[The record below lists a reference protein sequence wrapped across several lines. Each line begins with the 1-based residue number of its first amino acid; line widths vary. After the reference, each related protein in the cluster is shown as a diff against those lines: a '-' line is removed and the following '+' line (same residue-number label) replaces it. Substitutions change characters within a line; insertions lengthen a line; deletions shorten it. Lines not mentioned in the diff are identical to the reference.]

1 MRPTV
6 AERLRPFGTTIFT
19 EMTRLAVR
27 HGAVNLA
34 QGFPDFPGPE
44 FVKDAAVRAIRED
57 RNQYGR
63 MQGELPLVRA
73 IADVHRDRT
82 GADLDPETEVVV
94 TAGATEAIAATVLAL
109 VDPGDEVVLLEP
121 YYDSYR
127 ACVAMAGGVPR
138 FVTLRAPDFR
148 WDAGAVDAAF
158 SPRTRLVL
166 VNTPHNPT
174 GRVLSRAELGEI
186 AAACVRHDAI
196 CVTDE
201 VYDRLVFEGEHVS
214 MASLPGMHERT
225 VTIGSTGKTFSLTGW
240 KIGWAAAPAP
250 LAKAVA
256 TAHQFLTFAVA
267 TPFQHAAAEALRAPP
282 SYFDDFLRGYRE
294 RRDHL
299 VAALREAGF
308 GVTAPEGT
316 YFVMADIRPL
326 GWDDDVAFCR
336 HLVEHVGVAA
346 IPPTAFYE
354 RKEEGRFL
362 TRWAFCKK
370 VETLQAGVA
379 RLRSGPL
386 RRDASRTAPEGDAR

>member
-1 MRPTV
+1 MRDPLV
-6 AERLRPFGTTIFT
+6 AARLRGFGTTIFT

-34 QGFPDFPGPE
+34 QGFPDFAGPA
-44 FVKDAAVRAIRED
+44 FVKDAAVRAIHDD

-73 IADVHRDRT
+73 VAAQHRART
-82 GADLDPETEVVV
+82 GVELDPETEVVV
-94 TAGATEAIAATVLAL
+94 TSGATEAIAAAVLAL
-109 VDPGDEVVLLEP
+109 VDPGDEVVLFEP

-127 ACVAMAGGVPR
+127 ACVAMAGGVAR

-148 WDAGAVDAAF
+148 WAPGAVEAAF
-158 SPRTRLVL
+158 SERTRVVL
-166 VNTPHNPT
+166 INTPHNPT
-174 GRVLSRAELGEI
+174 GRVLTRAELQEI
-186 AAACVRHDAI
+186 ADACVRHDAV

-201 VYDRLVFEGEHVS
+201 VYDRLVFQGEHVP
-214 MASLPGMHERT
+214 MASLPGMAERT

-240 KIGWAAAPAP
+240 KVGWAAAPAP

-267 TPFQHAAAEALRAPP
+267 TPFQHAAAEALAAPP
-282 SYFDDFLRGYRE
+282 SYYEDFVRDYRA
-294 RRDHL
+294 RRDYL
-299 VAALREAGF
+299 VAALRDVGF
-308 GVTAPEGT
+308 GVAAPEGT
-316 YFVMADIRPL
+316 YFVLADIRPL

-336 HLVEHVGVAA
+336 HLVEQVGVAA

-354 RKEEGRFL
+354 HKDAGRFL

-370 VETLQAGVA
+370 DETLRAGVA
-379 RLRSGPL
+379 RLRAGRL
-386 RRDASRTAPEGDAR
+386 APG